1 MKYSNEK
8 KRFIKFICRD
18 WCKTPDF
25 ANKILDNGYSG
36 NVIQLS
42 DDLCLKIGLNTTKK
56 DIPESFKRCKN
67 LCVPLK
73 IYTSPSGKYIGCVQ
87 RYLNLYNV
95 QKLIKDGIILTETK
109 AAKIV
114 FDILIGL
121 EELHNN
127 GYLHRDLHPGNIMLN
142 SQDGKISAVII
153 DLDEIAKIGPE
164 TKACFRY
171 SGYHAP
177 EIVLLDDVYDEK
189 SEIFVVGIILWELIL
204 GKCPFAGYD
213 FFGCYIEISWD
224 YYIKNKIVIEKNT
237 QDAIKHIMEY
247 KSELHNLSA
256 ECAEFLWALINPCR
270 ENRVNATDA
279 LKLQYLKQLRER

>member
-8 KRFIKFICRD
+8 KEFIKFICSD
-18 WCKTPDF
+18 WNKSPDF
-25 ANKILDNGYSG
+25 ANKILASGYSG
-36 NVIQLS
+36 NIIQLS
-42 DDLCLKIGLNTTKK
+42 DDLCLKIGSNTTKK

-73 IYTSPSGKYIGCVQ
+73 IYASPSGKYIGYVQ

-114 FDILIGL
+114 FDILVGL
-121 EELHNN
+121 EELHSN
-127 GYLHRDLHPGNIMLN
+127 GYLHRDLHLGNIMLN

-153 DLDEIAKIGPE
+153 DLDEMEKIGPE

-177 EIVLLDDVYDEK
+177 EIVLHDDVYDEK
-189 SEIFVVGIILWELIL
+189 SEIFAVGIILWELIL

-213 FFGCYIEISWD
+213 FFGRYIEISWD
-224 YYIKNKIVIEKNT
+224 YYIKNKSVIEKNT
-237 QDAIKHIMEY
+237 QYAIKHIMEY
-247 KSELHNLSA
+247 KNELHNLSA

-270 ENRVNATDA
+270 EDRVNATEA
-279 LKLQYLKQLRER
+279 LRLKYLK